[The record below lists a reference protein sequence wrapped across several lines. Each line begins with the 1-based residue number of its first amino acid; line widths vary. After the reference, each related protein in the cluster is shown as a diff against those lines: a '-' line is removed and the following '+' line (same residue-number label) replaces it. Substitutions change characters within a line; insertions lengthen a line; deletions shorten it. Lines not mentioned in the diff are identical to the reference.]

1 MSNRELL
8 VTDGPDKAGL
18 LRAVT
23 NPEAH
28 LHVTFRSPAELLE
41 AHLEM
46 IQEITEDGMTF
57 GLKGH
62 LASGNLRGA
71 RFAGIYDLESRSG
84 RLVLRV

>member
-28 LHVTFRSPAELLE
+28 LHVTFRTPAELLE
-41 AHLEM
+41 AHLEV

-57 GLKGH
+57 GLKGR

-71 RFAGIYDLESRSG
+71 RFTGIYELESRSG
-84 RLVLRV
+84 RLVLRA